1 VNRLCGII
9 GYVGESPAL
18 PFLLQGLKRLEY
30 RGYDSSGVALLE
42 KGDIFTFRKKGKI
55 TELEKDLNEKKFTAN
70 CGIGHTRWATHG
82 IPSERNAHPHV
93 DCQRNI
99 ALVHNGIIENYRQ
112 LREKLEKEGHQFS
125 SETDSEVIV
134 HLLEGEGSPLQR
146 ILEVVKKIQGS
157 YALAILFKKE
167 PGVIYGVRKSSPLI
181 LGVGNKNNFLAS
193 DIPAFLEYTRS
204 TVFLEDEEI
213 VRITPEEWEV
223 FDFAGVKKEKEIFSI
238 PWDPVSAEKGGF
250 KHFMLKEIYEQPQ
263 VLEDTLAGR
272 INLLKGEVVLE
283 EIENLPLSF
292 SRVTIVACGTAYH
305 AGLLGKIYLEKFA
318 RLPVEVDYA
327 SEFRYRDPLVDE
339 NTLVVGISQSGE
351 TADTLAAID
360 LACHKGAQLLSIC
373 NVMGSSLTRL
383 SQNVIYTRAG
393 VEIGV
398 ASTKAFLCQEAVLLL
413 LALYLGEKRGVISQR
428 ELLPLLQEM
437 TTIPRHIRSI
447 LENSD
452 FIHQL
457 AREFYLFRD
466 FLYLGRGFFYP
477 LALEGALKL
486 KEISYLRAE
495 GLSAGEMKHGPI
507 ALIDPDVVSL
517 VLVGKGVNRSK
528 IIGNIEEIKARQGK
542 IIALVSGKDREVED
556 KADRVISIPDGEETL
571 SPLVAIV
578 PLQLFA
584 YYVALERGCDI
595 DQPRNLAKSVTVE

>member
-1 VNRLCGII
+1 MCGII
-9 GYVGESPAL
+9 GYVGEDPAL

-42 KGDIFTFRKKGKI
+42 RGEIFTFRKKGKI
-55 TELEKDLNEKKFTAN
+55 AELEKDLSKGEFTAN

-82 IPSERNAHPHV
+82 IPSERNAHPHI
-93 DCQRNI
+93 DCQENI

-112 LREKLEKEGHQFS
+112 LREDLEKKGHRFS
-125 SETDSEVIV
+125 SETDSEVVV
-134 HLLEGEGSPLQR
+134 HLLEGEGNPLQR
-146 ILEVVKKIQGS
+146 ILGVVKKIQGS
-157 YALAILFKKE
+157 YALAILFKEE
-167 PGVIYGVRKSSPLI
+167 PRVIYGVRKSSPLI
-181 LGVGNKNNFLAS
+181 LGIGNRSTFLAS
-193 DIPAFLEYTRS
+193 DIPAFLEHTRRA
-204 TVFLEDEEI
+204 VFLEDEEI
-213 VRITPEEWEV
+213 VRAAPEEWEV
-223 FDFAGVKKEKEIFSI
+223 FSFAGAKKEKEIFSI

-272 INLLKGEVVLE
+272 INLLKGVVVLE

-292 SRVTIVACGTAYH
+292 SRVVIVACGTAYH

-327 SEFRYRDPLVDE
+327 SEFRYCDPLVNE
-339 NTLVVGISQSGE
+339 TTLVIGISQSGE

-360 LACHKGAQLLSIC
+360 LACHKGARVLSIC

-413 LALYLGEKRGVISQR
+413 LALYLGEKRGLISKK
-428 ELLPLLQEM
+428 ELSPLLQEA
-437 TTIPRHIRSI
+437 TAIPRHIRSI

-507 ALIDPDVVSL
+507 ALVDPEVVSV
-517 VLVGKGVNRSK
+517 VLVGKGITRLK
-528 IIGNIEEIKARQGK
+528 IIGNIEEIRARQGK
-542 IIALVSGKDREVED
+542 IIALVSGKDKEVED
-556 KADRVISIPDGEETL
+556 KVDRVISIPDGEETL
-571 SPLVAIV
+571 SPLLAIV

>member
-55 TELEKDLNEKKFTAN
+55 TELEKDLNEKKFTAT